1 MATESDPERSEALEV
16 ALSYY
21 QAWTEHDFDR
31 AMSFI
36 AGDIVCDAPAGL
48 IEGADAF
55 RAFMGPFSQIVTR
68 SELIGAFGDDDS
80 ALVMYG
86 TDTLPVQNA
95 PGAEYVTVTDRK
107 IGYMRIIFDSAPFE
121 TATDVFC
128 TPILQLKLAIYRSYG
143 VVVARLSDVGPD
155 GSSRV
160 CSTGRSSAAGSGR
173 HRPGGTR
180 SSKKG
185 NSNSSK

>member
-1 MATESDPERSEALEV
+1 MGVVVLGALARVRVTYVEEKRMATESDPERSEALEV

-36 AGDIVCDAPAGL
+36 AEDIVCDAPPGR
-48 IEGADAF
+48 IEGAEAF

-68 SELIGAFGDDDS
+68 SELIAAFGDDDS

-95 PGAEYVTVTDRK
+95 PGAEYVTVADRK

-121 TATDVFC
+121 A
-128 TPILQLKLAIYRSYG
+128 
-143 VVVARLSDVGPD
+143 AR
-155 GSSRV
+155 R
-160 CSTGRSSAAGSGR
+160 ASGEAR
-173 HRPGGTR
+173 
-180 SSKKG
+180 
-185 NSNSSK
+185 

>member
-36 AGDIVCDAPAGL
+36 AEDIVCDAPAGR

-86 TDTLPVQNA
+86 TDTAPVQNA

-107 IGYMRIIFDSAPFE
+107 IGYMRIIFDRAPFE
-121 TATDVFC
+121 AARRAT
-128 TPILQLKLAIYRSYG
+128 G
-143 VVVARLSDVGPD
+143 EAR
-155 GSSRV
+155 
-160 CSTGRSSAAGSGR
+160 
-173 HRPGGTR
+173 
-180 SSKKG
+180 
-185 NSNSSK
+185 